1 VHFVGFQPIFI
12 NLYLLCREKNDP
24 ELKTYYKN
32 YCKILRKVIITAKK
46 NFCYTN
52 QLSNSENKSK
62 MTWSIIKQSPIT
74 KTMSI
79 IYQ

>member
-1 VHFVGFQPIFI
+1 MHFVGFQPIFI
-12 NLYLLCREKNDP
+12 KLYLLCRENNDP

-46 NFCYTN
+46 FCYSN

-62 MTWSIIKQSPIT
+62 MTWSIIKQSPVT